1 MRTLVISSLFWSSI
15 FCGAALAQVGGP
27 FLGLVPE
34 GTQIRPMYGLPAA
47 GAIGAAFH
55 SGRAFSLVAVSPQQN
70 FAVAVAAD
78 TGELLIV
85 KPGASIMALNVTETN
100 PSALVAS
107 PHGTAA
113 AAWFPLSGHLI
124 ALSGLPDSPQVS
136 VIDVSFL
143 NASPLSIAISDD
155 GQWAA
160 GLWGAGVY
168 TFASSGQV
176 IPLQAD
182 PGVTAIAFFHNS
194 STLALATPNRATSI
208 ALGGSLTTS
217 LLYDYSAQPLMPRAI
232 ALSFDNK
239 IAAIAD
245 VAGTVLAIQSG
256 AAKVFDCGCT
266 PEGLY
271 GMGGALFRL
280 NGTGATRHGS
290 GELKLFDAAAGA
302 VWIVPPGLALTGGRQ

>member
-1 MRTLVISSLFWSSI
+1 MRALILSSL

-27 FLGLVPE
+27 LLGLVPE
-34 GTQIRPMYGLPAA
+34 GSQIRPLYGLPAA
-47 GAIGAAFH
+47 GAIGAAL
-55 SGRAFSLVAVSPQQN
+55 STGRAFSHVAVSPQQN

-78 TGELLIV
+78 TGQLLIV
-85 KPGASIMALNVTETN
+85 TPGAGVTPLSVTETN
-100 PSALVAS
+100 PSALIAS

-124 ALSGLPDSPQVS
+124 ALSGLPDSPQVR
-136 VIDVSFL
+136 VIDASFL
-143 NASPLSIAISDD
+143 NASPLSIAMSDD
-155 GQWAA
+155 GTWAA

-168 TFASSGQV
+168 AFGPSGQV
-176 IPLQAD
+176 IPLQTD

-194 STLALATPNRATSI
+194 STLALATANRATSI
-208 ALGGSLTTS
+208 ALGGSMTTS
-217 LLYDYSAQPLMPRAI
+217 LLYDYSAQPLTPRAI

-239 IAAIAD
+239 ITAIAD
-245 VAGTVLAIQSG
+245 VAGTVLTIQSG
-256 AAKVFDCGCT
+256 TATALHCGCA

-280 NGTGATRHGS
+280 NGMGATRHAS

-302 VWIVPPGLALTGGRQ
+302 VWIVPPALALAGGRQ